1 MFGSTFEMHFL
12 NYESQKGKKK
22 ISKVGH
28 QKKFQKK
35 KNLFFCKVLNENE
48 NIKTLMFPG
57 KRQRKLP
64 GITPV
69 KVL

>member
-1 MFGSTFEMHFL
+1 MNL
-12 NYESQKGKKK
+12 KKEK
-22 ISKVGH
+22 KNLKSGISEEI
-28 QKKFQKK
+28 KKKK

-64 GITPV
+64 RITPV
-69 KVL
+69 NVL

>member
-22 ISKVGH
+22 SQVGH
-28 QKKFQKK
+28 HKKLKTNK

-48 NIKTLMFPG
+48 NIKTLMFLG
-57 KRQRKLP
+57 KRQRKLLR
-64 GITPV
+64 ITLV
-69 KVL
+69 NVL